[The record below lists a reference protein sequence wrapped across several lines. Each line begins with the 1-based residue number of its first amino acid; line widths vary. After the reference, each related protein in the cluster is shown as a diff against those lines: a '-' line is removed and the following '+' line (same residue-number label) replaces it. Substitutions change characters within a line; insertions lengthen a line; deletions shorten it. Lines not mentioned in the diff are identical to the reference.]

1 MKRPGSP
8 GLFCYL
14 HIRNA
19 LRTYIHPAAKTRR
32 RLDRFDMTQST
43 YPASMKAVAF
53 DHFGGPEALHYVEV
67 PSPSVRPNDLIVH
80 VAAAGINRAD
90 INYRE
95 GRYGKEPN
103 FGDSD
108 LAGLEIAGTV
118 VDVGGA
124 VTQFK
129 PGDRIMGITGGGGY
143 AELARIDVG
152 LAMPV
157 PSWITDIEA
166 AAIPEAFVTAH
177 QALFHLGGLQ
187 KGERVLIHGAG
198 GGVGSAAVQL
208 AILSEAGKVITT
220 SSAQKQDRL
229 RALGVDL
236 AIDYRGEQFD
246 EVLARLSPDAGV
258 DVILDFVGGPY
269 LERNIRSLR
278 PGGRLIQI
286 GVSGGSQA
294 TLPLDLVLFRRLR
307 IEGTV
312 MKSVSLTE
320 KRNIVGRFSERWMP
334 ALAKG
339 ELKPIIDRT
348 FALREASEAQRHF
361 ERAEHFGKILL
372 VP

>member
-1 MKRPGSP
+1 
-8 GLFCYL
+8 
-14 HIRNA
+14 
-19 LRTYIHPAAKTRR
+19 
-32 RLDRFDMTQST
+32 MTQST

-320 KRNIVGRFSERWMP
+320 KRNIVGRFAERWMP